1 MGVDT
6 GITAGVACLS
16 LKGKLLLADHKKNS
30 DLDWIV
36 GSASRAGTPV
46 IVATDKRIAGAS
58 VRKVGAAFS
67 TRVFMPSADL
77 TIDEKK
83 RAATREGLMN
93 PHERDAYAAALKAYN
108 AYANKLNQA
117 ARLAA
122 ERRADADTVMAKVIM
137 KHSIDEAINDRKS
150 GRK

>member
-1 MGVDT
+1 MSNNDSQQTHRKPTHFSGGSFT
-6 GITAGVACLS
+6 
-16 LKGKLLLADHKKNS
+16 GKLLLADHKKNS
-30 DLDWIV
+30 DIDWIV

-46 IVATDKRIAGAS
+46 IVATDKRIAGA
-58 VRKVGAAFS
+58 AFS
-67 TRVFMPSADL
+67 TGVFMPSADL